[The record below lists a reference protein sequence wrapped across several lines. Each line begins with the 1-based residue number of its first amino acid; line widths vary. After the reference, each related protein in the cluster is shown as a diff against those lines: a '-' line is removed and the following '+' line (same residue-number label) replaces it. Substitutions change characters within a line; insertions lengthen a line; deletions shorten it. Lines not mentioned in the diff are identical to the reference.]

1 MTRGRCKKFW
11 PPLSLYPFCQPD
23 CLSIR
28 LSICLKVCLYTWFF
42 KCNFYLKQIIFL
54 FILSLSLVH
63 PFTLYTKPLT
73 FQSNLEILTSFSSLF
88 HFHFLSLWFSLSS
101 RFYSLNQK
109 TVTTFHLAIRL
120 LTYFSRLTLSLV
132 LIFLSL
138 LHSCSSHFHFSSDL
152 TFPLLFLLLL
162 LPFSSNFHSTFF
174 SLLTLLRLSLSLYFP
189 PTFILLIHWLFL
201 SISTRFL
208 FLSLI
213 WVSSLS
219 LSHPYW
225 NFSILSSSFSLVF
238 IPNLSLLNRFTLGLL
253 FYTTLY
259 DLIFNT
265 HTIALFQSV
274 APCTNKI
281 WKKPMKSVFLKL
293 TNSRHLNHM
302 TSVHKLDTISGR
314 ACGNNPTRDGALT
327 RVGGKKADDRGT
339 RIACD
344 GLLPHG
350 LCIAVHS
357 KHLTLDRLTVG
368 TSSFSLPALPLYK
381 NKTPKMGRWK
391 TQENPRSI
399 FIIKLL
405 NQ

>member
-174 SLLTLLRLSLSLYFP
+174 SLLTLSFASHFHYIFLLLSFSSSTDFSSQFPLAFCSSHLSEFP
-189 PTFILLIHWLFL
+189 P
-201 SISTRFL
+201 
-208 FLSLI
+208 FLSLTLI
-213 WVSSLS
+213 ETSRFF
-219 LSHPYW
+219 HPV
-225 NFSILSSSFSLVF
+225 FLSFS
-238 IPNLSLLNRFTLGLL
+238 
-253 FYTTLY
+253 
-259 DLIFNT
+259 
-265 HTIALFQSV
+265 
-274 APCTNKI
+274 
-281 WKKPMKSVFLKL
+281 
-293 TNSRHLNHM
+293 SRIYH
-302 TSVHKLDTISGR
+302 
-314 ACGNNPTRDGALT
+314 
-327 RVGGKKADDRGT
+327 
-339 RIACD
+339 
-344 GLLPHG
+344 
-350 LCIAVHS
+350 
-357 KHLTLDRLTVG
+357 
-368 TSSFSLPALPLYK
+368 F
-381 NKTPKMGRWK
+381 
-391 TQENPRSI
+391 
-399 FIIKLL
+399 
-405 NQ
+405 